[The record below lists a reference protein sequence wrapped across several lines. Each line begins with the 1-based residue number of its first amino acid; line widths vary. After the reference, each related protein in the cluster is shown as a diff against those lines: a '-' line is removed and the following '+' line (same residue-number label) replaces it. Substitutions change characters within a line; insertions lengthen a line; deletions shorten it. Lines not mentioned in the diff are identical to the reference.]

1 MVLITIVTGA
11 YKPTY
16 NWGAPHCMLVYQRVY
31 VLAAPVMAMFEL
43 TSHVCALNRR
53 KFWSLGANL
62 PRTMRIKACACSL
75 SFAENEV
82 LPTPMIYDNFPTKF
96 IILGPQYASVPFE
109 QTNMEPKYAGFTTN
123 LRLNICKSAIDDR
136 LRTTISVTFQQTHPI

>member
-96 IILGPQYASVPFE
+96 IIWGLSMPQSLLNKP
-109 QTNMEPKYAGFTTN
+109 TWNPNMLVLP
-123 LRLNICKSAIDDR
+123 RICG
-136 LRTTISVTFQQTHPI
+136 